1 MWWIQ
6 GEGSAPHMATRALR
20 KHTWAHTPLP
30 LFLHTKVAGSLSS
43 AGRCRQGSGWAGRLP
58 RGEELTCSHS
68 LRSGTR
74 SSATVRDNGD
84 DGDGEIFGAG
94 FVILEGVTG
103 SESKEEKGRGERRRD
118 RF

>member
-1 MWWIQ
+1 M
-6 GEGSAPHMATRALR
+6 
-20 KHTWAHTPLP
+20 
-30 LFLHTKVAGSLSS
+30 
-43 AGRCRQGSGWAGRLP
+43 
-58 RGEELTCSHS
+58 
-68 LRSGTR
+68 
-74 SSATVRDNGD
+74 RDNGD